1 MEELLKKIDQE
12 KENRFKKQWTKLDRG
27 SKLDRLLLFVK
38 MEKIEKTLSD
48 NDENQLKSL
57 LIQIHASNLLNKSSE
72 IDYDIDNS
80 KIMHIHNLSFDTD
93 QGKFFFQKPDK
104 KPKKNISQTN
114 TSNLERHFNRSKKS
128 TKTF

>member
-1 MEELLKKIDQE
+1 MEELLKKIDKE

-48 NDENQLKSL
+48 NSENQLKSL
-57 LIQIHASNLLNKSSE
+57 LIQIHSSNLLNKSSE

-80 KIMHIHNLSFDTD
+80 KIIQVHNLSFDEEQD
-93 QGKFFFQKPDK
+93 KYIFNKPDK
-104 KPKKNISQTN
+104 KIKKNTSQTN